1 MREIRGFDEC
11 VSDDVSLVL
20 RTKEEQVFS
29 QVVNESGNLYS
40 FQLSVS
46 SDGLGGLKQVSNLRN
61 ARLEE

>member
-29 QVVNESGNLYS
+29 QVTSSVTCIRSSFPSHRMASMGCNKYS
-40 FQLSVS
+40 I
-46 SDGLGGLKQVSNLRN
+46 
-61 ARLEE
+61 